1 MQMLASSIANSTHV
15 QRVTGGR
22 VVVSAYRR
30 VGETAKVRVER
41 WPAPGRQKAV
51 EGHDEVVTL
60 RLGEAGSGFV
70 SFEAFFGG
78 WWKGWAAGF
87 FDRAERDRG
96 DGSFDSG
103 KFSDLCQ
110 QVTKAL

>member
-1 MQMLASSIANSTHV
+1 MQMLASSIANSTHA

-22 VVVSAYRR
+22 VVVSAYLR
-30 VGETAKVRVER
+30 VGETAKVRAET
-41 WPAPGRQKAV
+41 WPAPGRQKAM

-60 RLGEAGSGFV
+60 PLGEAGSGFV
-70 SFEAFFGG
+70 FFVAFLGG
-78 WWKGWAAGF
+78 WRKGWAAGF

-96 DGSFDSG
+96 HGSFDSG

-110 QVTKAL
+110 QVTKAI